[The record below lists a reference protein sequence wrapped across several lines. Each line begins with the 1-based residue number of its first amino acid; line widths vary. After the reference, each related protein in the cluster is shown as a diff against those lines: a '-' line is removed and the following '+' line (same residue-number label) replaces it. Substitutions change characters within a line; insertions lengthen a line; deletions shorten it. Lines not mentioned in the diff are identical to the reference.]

1 MVGLRGD
8 IAKVLPDTQVFQLA
22 AQTAVRALARDR
34 AALLSGETVAA
45 EETYHRTQQSQREAL
60 ATWLFPVVLLG
71 SGAWVGLQSLS
82 NVRIRRSEIGI
93 WRALG
98 LQSRQIT
105 YIFLTKAVL
114 LGMMGALTG
123 YLVGFATGLAWG
135 HHEGVNVGEYGAW
148 TLFDERLLIGALTLA
163 PLLSVLASWLPTQM
177 AARQDPVVALRND

>member
-1 MVGLRGD
+1 
-8 IAKVLPDTQVFQLA
+8 LA

-34 AALLSGETVAA
+34 AAALSGETVAA
-45 EETYHRTQQSQREAL
+45 EEAYHRTQQSQREAL

-71 SGAWVGLQSLS
+71 ASAWVGLQSLS

-98 LQSRQIT
+98 FQSRHIAF
-105 YIFLTKAVL
+105 IFLVKAVL
-114 LGMMGALTG
+114 LGLLGAGIG
-123 YLVGFATGLAWG
+123 YLLGFAAGLAWS
-135 HHEGVNVGEYGAW
+135 HLEVEHAGA
-148 TLFDERLLIGALTLA
+148 RGALARFDGQLLLGALALA